1 MASINTF
8 ECDCGYSLTTAWG
21 PDQGYWYRTYKCNNC
36 KNYIIGKHNGPRRNR
51 VFSLVNGEK
60 VRIKA
65 IGFYNEDAQNGEA
78 YKFNQAYCEVC
89 GSNDLLELE
98 DSDMVDSMSI
108 LKPFSFV
115 LENEELDMPY
125 ELYLADGDT
134 VIVDTDLMEGLNDD
148 LDDFFQKLM
157 KN

>member
-1 MASINTF
+1 METTPQTLLQIERAIRKIAEKFPTEEEPTTLTDIHIRVAPETGELVAFDDDDREITRCIIEAWIDEKDEDFYDQAASLLRK
-8 ECDCGYSLTTAWG
+8 SL
-21 PDQGYWYRTYKCNNC
+21 RE
-36 KNYIIGKHNGPRRNR
+36 H
-51 VFSLVNGEK
+51 
-60 VRIKA
+60 
-65 IGFYNEDAQNGEA
+65 
-78 YKFNQAYCEVC
+78 
-89 GSNDLLELE
+89 
-98 DSDMVDSMSI
+98 SDMVDSMSI

-125 ELYLADGDT
+125 DLYLADGDT

>member
-36 KNYIIGKHNGPRRNR
+36 KNYIIGKDNGPRRNR

-98 DSDMVDSMSI
+98 DSDMVDSNR
-108 LKPFSFV
+108 P
-115 LENEELDMPY
+115 NEFNYPSKLDCP
-125 ELYLADGDT
+125 
-134 VIVDTDLMEGLNDD
+134 ICKK
-148 LDDFFQKLM
+148 KLIYKM
-157 KN
+157 WGVS

>member
-1 MASINTF
+1 METTPQTLLQIERAIRKIAEKFPTEEEPTTLTDIHIRVAPETGELVAFDDDDREITRCIIEAWIDEKDEDFYDQAASLLRK
-8 ECDCGYSLTTAWG
+8 SL
-21 PDQGYWYRTYKCNNC
+21 RE
-36 KNYIIGKHNGPRRNR
+36 H
-51 VFSLVNGEK
+51 
-60 VRIKA
+60 
-65 IGFYNEDAQNGEA
+65 
-78 YKFNQAYCEVC
+78 
-89 GSNDLLELE
+89 
-98 DSDMVDSMSI
+98 SDMIDSMSI

-157 KN
+157 NN

>member
-1 MASINTF
+1 METTPQTLLQIERAIRKIAEKFPTEEEPTTLTDIHIRVAPETGELVAFDDDDREITRCIIEAWIDEKDEDFYDQAASLLRK
-8 ECDCGYSLTTAWG
+8 SL
-21 PDQGYWYRTYKCNNC
+21 RE
-36 KNYIIGKHNGPRRNR
+36 H
-51 VFSLVNGEK
+51 
-60 VRIKA
+60 
-65 IGFYNEDAQNGEA
+65 
-78 YKFNQAYCEVC
+78 
-89 GSNDLLELE
+89 
-98 DSDMVDSMSI
+98 SDMVDSMSI

>member
-1 MASINTF
+1 METTPQTLLQIERAIRKIAEKFPTEEEPTTLTDIHIRVAPETGELVAFDDDDREITRCIIEAWIDEKDEDFYDQAASLLRK
-8 ECDCGYSLTTAWG
+8 SL
-21 PDQGYWYRTYKCNNC
+21 RE
-36 KNYIIGKHNGPRRNR
+36 H
-51 VFSLVNGEK
+51 
-60 VRIKA
+60 
-65 IGFYNEDAQNGEA
+65 
-78 YKFNQAYCEVC
+78 
-89 GSNDLLELE
+89 
-98 DSDMVDSMSI
+98 SDMIDSMSI